1 MRTFW
6 KKYFGPVYILF
17 ITAVVAGILISN
29 HELGMIMDALKSLR
43 AHWVWMAAGCIAVY
57 LLLRMAQLKYYLARR
72 GYRISWMQAAE
83 VTGAGQFYSAI
94 TPSASGGQPM
104 QLLHLHRMG
113 VPVSTGT
120 ACISVKFLGF
130 QTGYLLIGGLMLLFR
145 RGMIGQQLADFGWLV
160 ALGFVVNAAL
170 IAAVLLTIPRTKILE
185 RMIRWLIRVGERLH
199 IVKDG
204 KSALESFQNMLADY
218 RDALVQLLRSPLDAF
233 VMFALSI
240 AQVIVYMCVIV
251 CIYRAFG
258 LASVQSVDLFA
269 IQLALFIA
277 AAFIP
282 LPGAAGAQESGFCA
296 FFAGIFPEASM
307 IPAMLCWRFFSYYL
321 LLGMGLAMMILPRM
335 RIGKRNSGKSEIDY

>member
-1 MRTFW
+1 M
-6 KKYFGPVYILF
+6 
-17 ITAVVAGILISN
+17 
-29 HELGMIMDALKSLR
+29 
-43 AHWVWMAAGCIAVY
+43 
-57 LLLRMAQLKYYLARR
+57 
-72 GYRISWMQAAE
+72 
-83 VTGAGQFYSAI
+83 
-94 TPSASGGQPM
+94 
-104 QLLHLHRMG
+104 
-113 VPVSTGT
+113 PVSTGT

-145 RGMIGQQLADFGWLV
+145 RGMIGQQLAGFGWLI

-321 LLGMGLAMMILPRM
+321 LLGMGLTMMILPRM